1 MHAMKQIK
9 VYSILLKLVLS
20 TNQSIQLV
28 VLVTDLEWN
37 VKQWQKNDFNMS
49 VFFRFV
55 KMRYIVL
62 VNSHWHIRGAHI

>member
-37 VKQWQKNDFNMS
+37 VKQWKQNDFNMS

-55 KMRYIVL
+55 KMRYIVF
-62 VNSHWHIRGAHI
+62 VNSHWHIRVAHI